1 MIPAMSEP
9 RQPKCSRCRHHGFII
24 RKKGHSRCC
33 PFSGCECWKCGLI
46 TRRTQVN
53 ALQRNLSRTR
63 DRPRNPKPRAD
74 RRAAG
79 DPAAAAGTRDPDG
92 LGPDVRNQRPDPR
105 GEPGSGPDGR
115 DVPTCLPPPPLPQL
129 LSPLS
134 SRSSLAPPPDLLLH
148 LPFLPALPAGLYD
161 DLCRPLMIPHFLSYP
176 APPAEDC
183 RLVFLPLH
191 PAPEAPPAG
200 CGSNSRA

>member
-63 DRPRNPKPRAD
+63 DRPRNPKPRAG

-115 DVPTCLPPPPLPQL
+115 DVPTCKNFQHDIQL
-129 LSPLS
+129 KT
-134 SRSSLAPPPDLLLH
+134 
-148 LPFLPALPAGLYD
+148 
-161 DLCRPLMIPHFLSYP
+161 
-176 APPAEDC
+176 
-183 RLVFLPLH
+183 
-191 PAPEAPPAG
+191 
-200 CGSNSRA
+200 

>member
-53 ALQRNLSRTR
+53 ALQRNLSRSR
-63 DRPRNPKPRAD
+63 DRPRNPKPRAGC
-74 RRAAG
+74 RAAG

-115 DVPTCLPPPPLPQL
+115 DVPTCKNFLFL
-129 LSPLS
+129 LLLFLS
-134 SRSSLAPPPDLLLH
+134 SSPP
-148 LPFLPALPAGLYD
+148 
-161 DLCRPLMIPHFLSYP
+161 CP
-176 APPAEDC
+176 APPWLRPLTSCSTC
-183 RLVFLPLH
+183 RSYLRS
-191 PAPEAPPAG
+191 PPACMMTSAG
-200 CGSNSRA
+200 R